1 VITPDLQSVSI
12 FVRPGVT
19 DMRKQAN
26 GLSLVVE
33 EYMDENPGSGSLYLF
48 CNREKKLLKC
58 LWWDRNGFWL
68 FQKRLE
74 KGRFPWP
81 NTDEEARRIS
91 SDQLLMLL
99 SGIDF
104 WNAHQA
110 LEYQQMN

>member
-1 VITPDLQSVSI
+1 MIVPDLQNVSI
-12 FVRPGVT
+12 FVRPGST

-26 GLSLVVE
+26 GLSFLVE
-33 EYMDENPGSGSLYLF
+33 ELMEQDPGSGNLYLF

-68 FQKRLE
+68 AQKRLE

-81 NTDEEARRIS
+81 NTDEEARVIS
-91 SDQLLMLL
+91 TEQLMMLL

-104 WNAHQA
+104 WNAHQSVR
-110 LEYQQMN
+110 YQQIN

>member
-1 VITPDLQSVSI
+1 MILDFESVVIFI
-12 FVRPGVT
+12 RPGVT

-26 GLSLVVE
+26 GLSIVVE
-33 EYMDENPGSGSLYLF
+33 QQMRENPGSGSLFLF
-48 CNREKKLLKC
+48 CNREKKLLKG

-68 FQKRLE
+68 AQKRLE

-81 NTDEEARRIS
+81 NTEEDARQIS

-104 WNAHQA
+104 WNAHQNI
-110 LEYQQMN
+110 EYESMN

>member
-1 VITPDLQSVSI
+1 MIVPDLQNVLI
-12 FVRPGVT
+12 FVRPGIT

-26 GLSLVVE
+26 GLSFLVE
-33 EYMDENPGSGSLYLF
+33 EQMELDPGSGNLYLF

-68 FQKRLE
+68 AQKRLE

-81 NTDEEARRIS
+81 NTNEEARVIS
-91 SDQLLMLL
+91 TEQLIMLL

-104 WNAHQA
+104 WNAHQSVS
-110 LEYQQMN
+110 YQQIN

>member
-1 VITPDLQSVSI
+1 MIIPDLHNASI
-12 FVRPGVT
+12 FVRPGST

-33 EYMDENPGSGSLYLF
+33 EAMNENPGSGSLFLF
-48 CNREKKLLKC
+48 CNREKKLLKG

-68 FQKRLE
+68 AQKRLE

-81 NTDEEARRIS
+81 NTEEDAKRIS
-91 SDQLLMLL
+91 TEQLMMIL

-104 WNAHQA
+104 WNAHQSVS
-110 LEYQQMN
+110 YQQIN